1 MDILLLLL
9 YAGVCTAAFKIFRIP
24 LNKWTVPT
32 AILGG
37 VVFLFTLLFW
47 MNFKH
52 PFANYAKEIYV
63 TTPIVP
69 AVSGIVTEVNVESN
83 KLVEEGD
90 ILFKID
96 PKPYELEVERLE
108 ARRIDV
114 TQAVE
119 ENKAMLAAAQ
129 AMLDKATAERD
140 RTKQAFERVS
150 EVGDGG
156 VSQQEIDNT
165 RGLYLANQAEM
176 IAARANMRQ
185 IELGL
190 RAKIDGIDT
199 RILEVEIEFE
209 KARYDLER
217 TTVRAPGRGL
227 VTQLALREGAMAT
240 SLPLR
245 PTMVFV
251 PTERRQVVASFW
263 QNAKRNLKEGNEAEV
278 IFDAAPG
285 RIFKGKVTM
294 LLPVIPEAAI
304 QPGGTLISGD
314 FLKHHD
320 RLLAVI
326 ELEDNLT
333 ELGLP
338 VGIQGRAAV
347 YTQHDALHSSPVRRI
362 LLRMMGWL
370 NYLYPVKK

>member
-1 MDILLLLL
+1 MDLLLLLL
-9 YAGVCTAAFKIFRIP
+9 YAGVCTAVFKIFKIP
-24 LNKWTVPT
+24 LNKWSVPT

-52 PFANYAKEIYV
+52 PYAKYAKEIYT

-69 AVSGIVTEVNVESN
+69 AVPGIVTEVKVEPN
-83 KLVEEGD
+83 MPVEEGD
-90 ILFKID
+90 ILFQID
-96 PKPYELEVERLE
+96 PKPYQLEVERLE
-108 ARRIDV
+108 ARLIDV

-129 AMLDKATAERD
+129 AMLEGATAERD
-140 RTKQAFERVS
+140 QTKQAFERAA
-150 EVGDGG
+150 EAGVGAI
-156 VSQQEIDNT
+156 SQQEIDT
-165 RGLYLANQAEM
+165 KRGLFLVNQADLL
-176 IAARANMRQ
+176 AARANLRQ

-190 RAKIDGIDT
+190 GAKIDGTDT
-199 RILEVEIEFE
+199 RILEIKIELE

-217 TTVRAPGRGL
+217 TTVRAPSRGL
-227 VTQLALREGAMAT
+227 VTQLALRKGMMAAA
-240 SLPLR
+240 LPLR

-251 PTERRQVVASFW
+251 PTERRQVLASFW
-263 QNAKRNLKEGNEAEV
+263 QNAKRNLEEGNEAEV

-285 RIFKGKVTM
+285 RIFEGKITK

-304 QPGGTLISGD
+304 QPGGTLNSGD
-314 FLKHHD
+314 ILTHHD
-320 RLLAVI
+320 RLMVLI
-326 ELEDNLT
+326 ELKDDLT

-338 VGIQGRAAV
+338 VGVQGRAAA
-347 YTQHDALHSSPVRRI
+347 YTHHDALHSSPVRRI

-370 NYLYPVKK
+370 NYLYPIKK

>member
-1 MDILLLLL
+1 MDLLLLLL
-9 YAGVCTAAFKIFRIP
+9 YAGVCTAVFKIFKIP

-52 PFANYAKEIYV
+52 PYAKYAKEIYT

-69 AVSGIVTEVNVESN
+69 AVPGIVTEVKVEPN
-83 KLVEEGD
+83 MPVEEGD
-90 ILFKID
+90 ILFQID
-96 PKPYELEVERLE
+96 PKPYQLEVERLE
-108 ARRIDV
+108 ARLIDV

-129 AMLDKATAERD
+129 AMLEGATAERD
-140 RTKQAFERVS
+140 QTKQAFERAA
-150 EVGDGG
+150 EAGVGAI
-156 VSQQEIDNT
+156 SQQEIDT
-165 RGLYLANQAEM
+165 KRGLFLVNQADLL
-176 IAARANMRQ
+176 AARANLRQ
-185 IELGL
+185 VELGL
-190 RAKIDGIDT
+190 GAKIDGTDT
-199 RILEVEIEFE
+199 RILEIEIELE

-217 TTVRAPGRGL
+217 TTVRAPSRGL
-227 VTQLALREGAMAT
+227 VTQLALREGMMAA

-263 QNAKRNLKEGNEAEV
+263 QNAKRNLEEGNDAEV

-285 RIFKGKVTM
+285 RIFEGKVTK

-304 QPGGTLISGD
+304 QPGGTLVSGD
-314 FLKHHD
+314 ILTHHD
-320 RLLAVI
+320 RLLVLI
-326 ELEDNLT
+326 ELKEDLT

-338 VGIQGRAAV
+338 VGVQGRAAA
-347 YTQHDALHSSPVRRI
+347 YTNHDALHSSPVRRI

-370 NYLYPVKK
+370 NYLYPIKK